1 MEGNVRLSHGGRIRV
16 NPAGLTTLSASC
28 DNGTV
33 GAGAAGQHR
42 ESTMTIPDSITGGV
56 LLLWFILTAL
66 SLIFLVYDLEKNT
79 PAMGV
84 MKLAWGLIVLY
95 TGPVGLFVYLLSCR
109 QPMPGTH
116 EMYIAAH
123 WKQSVGSL
131 MHCVAGDATG
141 IILGAIITFH
151 LGLPNGLDLVF
162 EYVMAFVVGLFVF
175 QALFMRSMFGG
186 SYFTAV
192 KKTFFSETV
201 SMNFVMVGMIPVM
214 AILRAKIPGGD
225 DPGGLMFWG
234 ISSLAT
240 MAGGLT
246 AYPVN
251 SWLVGSGLKHGM
263 MSASTNKPA
272 AGSMHDMAGMTGMDM
287 RHENKKPDV
296 SPTTKLLVFL
306 LSAGFLVLA
315 VWATSYFVTLRLK

>member
-1 MEGNVRLSHGGRIRV
+1 MI
-16 NPAGLTTLSASC
+16 
-28 DNGTV
+28 
-33 GAGAAGQHR
+33 
-42 ESTMTIPDSITGGV
+42 IPESITGGV
-56 LLLWFILTAL
+56 LLLWFILTAA
-66 SLIFLVYDLEKNT
+66 SLVLVIYDLEKNT

-95 TGPVGLFVYLLSCR
+95 TGPVGLFIYFLSCR

-116 EMYIAAH
+116 DAYIAAH

-141 IILGAIITFH
+141 IILGAIVTFH
-151 LGLPNGLDLVF
+151 LGLPNGIDIII
-162 EYVMAFVVGLFVF
+162 EYIAAFIVGLFVF

-225 DPGGLMFWG
+225 DPAGLMFWG

-240 MAGGLT
+240 IAGGLT

-263 MSASTNKPA
+263 MSASTGKPA
-272 AGSMHDMAGMTGMDM
+272 ASAMPGMAGMDM
-287 RHENKKPDV
+287 HHEEKKPGV
-296 SPTTKLLVFL
+296 PFTTKFLVFL
-306 LSAGFLVLA
+306 ISAACLVLA
-315 VWATSYFVTLRLK
+315 VWVTSYFVALRLK

>member
-1 MEGNVRLSHGGRIRV
+1 MI
-16 NPAGLTTLSASC
+16 
-28 DNGTV
+28 
-33 GAGAAGQHR
+33 
-42 ESTMTIPDSITGGV
+42 IPESITGGV
-56 LLLWFILTAL
+56 LLLWFMLTAA
-66 SLIFLVYDLEKNT
+66 SLIFVIYDLEKNT

-95 TGPVGLFVYLLSCR
+95 TGPVGLFIYLLSCR

-116 EMYIAAH
+116 DAFIAAH

-141 IILGAIITFH
+141 IILGAIVTFH
-151 LGLPNGLDLVF
+151 LGLPNGLDIII
-162 EYVMAFVVGLFVF
+162 EYIAAFVVGLFVF

-240 MAGGLT
+240 IAGGLT

-263 MSASTNKPA
+263 MSASTDKPA
-272 AGSMHDMAGMTGMDM
+272 AGAMPGMAGMAGMDM
-287 RHENKKPDV
+287 HHEDKKPSV
-296 SPTTKLLVFL
+296 PFTTKFFVFL
-306 LSAGFLVLA
+306 ISAGCLVLA
-315 VWATSYFVTLRLK
+315 VLVTSYFVTLRLK

>member
-1 MEGNVRLSHGGRIRV
+1 MI
-16 NPAGLTTLSASC
+16 
-28 DNGTV
+28 
-33 GAGAAGQHR
+33 
-42 ESTMTIPDSITGGV
+42 IPESITGGV
-56 LLLWFILTAL
+56 LLLWFILTAA
-66 SLIFLVYDLEKNT
+66 SLLFVIYDLEKNT

-95 TGPVGLFVYLLSCR
+95 TGPVGLFIYLLSCR

-116 EMYIAAH
+116 DVYIAAH

-141 IILGAIITFH
+141 IILGAIVTFH
-151 LGLPNGLDLVF
+151 LGLPNGIDIII
-162 EYVMAFVVGLFVF
+162 EYIAAFIVGLFVF

-240 MAGGLT
+240 IAGGLT

-263 MSASTNKPA
+263 MSASTAKPVEV
-272 AGSMHDMAGMTGMDM
+272 GMPGMEGMPGMDM
-287 RHENKKPDV
+287 HHEEKKPGV
-296 SPTTKLLVFL
+296 SFTTKFLVFL
-306 LSAGFLVLA
+306 ISAACLVLA
-315 VWATSYFVTLRLK
+315 VWLTSYFVALRLK

>member
-1 MEGNVRLSHGGRIRV
+1 MI
-16 NPAGLTTLSASC
+16 
-28 DNGTV
+28 
-33 GAGAAGQHR
+33 
-42 ESTMTIPDSITGGV
+42 IPESITGGV
-56 LLLWFILTAL
+56 LLLWFMLTAA
-66 SLIFLVYDLEKNT
+66 SLIFVIYDLEKNT

-95 TGPVGLFVYLLSCR
+95 IGPVGLFVYLLSCR

-116 EMYIAAH
+116 DAFIASH

-141 IILGAIITFH
+141 IILGAIVTFH
-151 LGLPNGLDLVF
+151 LGLPNGLDIII
-162 EYVMAFVVGLFVF
+162 EYIAAFVVGLFVF

-225 DPGGLMFWG
+225 DPAGLMFWG

-240 MAGGLT
+240 IAGGLT

-251 SWLVGSGLKHGM
+251 SWLVGSGLK
-263 MSASTNKPA
+263 PA
-272 AGSMHDMAGMTGMDM
+272 AGSMHDMAEMAGMDM
-287 RHENKKPDV
+287 HEEHKKPDV
-296 SPTTKLLVFL
+296 SLSTKLLVFL
-306 LSAGFLVLA
+306 ISAICLVLA

>member
-1 MEGNVRLSHGGRIRV
+1 MI
-16 NPAGLTTLSASC
+16 
-28 DNGTV
+28 
-33 GAGAAGQHR
+33 
-42 ESTMTIPDSITGGV
+42 IPESITGGV
-56 LLLWFILTAL
+56 LLLWFMLTAA
-66 SLIFLVYDLEKNT
+66 SLIFVIYDLQKNT

-116 EMYIAAH
+116 DAYIAAH

-141 IILGAIITFH
+141 IILGAVVTFH
-151 LGLPNGLDLVF
+151 LGLPNGLDIII
-162 EYVMAFVVGLFVF
+162 EYIAAFVVGLFVF

-214 AILRAKIPGGD
+214 AILRAKMPGGD
-225 DPGGLMFWG
+225 DPAGLMFWG

-240 MAGGLT
+240 IAGGLT

-263 MSASTNKPA
+263 MSASTGKPA
-272 AGSMHDMAGMTGMDM
+272 EGGMTGMAGMAGMDM
-287 RHENKKPDV
+287 HHEQKKPGV
-296 SPTTKLLVFL
+296 PFTKKLLVFL
-306 LSAGFLVLA
+306 LSVAFLALA
-315 VWATSYFVTLRLK
+315 VWVTSYFVTLRLK

>member
-1 MEGNVRLSHGGRIRV
+1 MKGDVRLSHGGRTRV
-16 NPAGLTTLSASC
+16 NPAWLTTLLTSC

-33 GAGAAGQHR
+33 GAVAERPGKIEGASMIIP
-42 ESTMTIPDSITGGV
+42 ESTIGGV

-66 SLIFLVYDLEKNT
+66 SLVFLIYDLEKNT
-79 PAMGV
+79 PTLGV
-84 MKLAWGLIVLY
+84 MKLAWALIVLY

-109 QPMPGTH
+109 QPMPGSH

-151 LGLPNGLDLVF
+151 LGLPNGLDLIF
-162 EYVMAFVVGLFVF
+162 EYVMAFIVGLFVF

-214 AILRAKIPGGD
+214 AILRAKVPGGD
-225 DPGGLMFWG
+225 DPAGLMFWG

-240 MAGGLT
+240 MAGGLA
-246 AYPVN
+246 AYPIN

-263 MSASTNKPA
+263 MSASTGKPA
-272 AGSMHDMAGMTGMDM
+272 DSAMKDMPGMDM
-287 RHENKKPDV
+287 RHENKKPNV
-296 SPTTKLLVFL
+296 SSTTKFLVFL
-306 LSAGFLVLA
+306 LSLAFLVLV
-315 VWATSYFVTLRLK
+315 VWVTSFFVTLRLD